1 MKDSVEVDF
10 EDIVKMEKIYKAW
23 KDFSTGKRDKKD
35 VQLFEAHLEDEL
47 VALQQDL
54 AQRRYVHGAYE
65 RFIVHDPKRR
75 VIHKATVRDRVVHR
89 LMYNALMPDF
99 HNRWLDCSF
108 SCRPGFGH
116 HKSIEAVRKALKKTT
131 QNWSRECWTLKVDV
145 KRFFDSVDHAVLYSL
160 LKRRVNDSGL
170 CELLRQI
177 IGSFS
182 TDYGRGLPIGNLT
195 SQLFANVYLHELD
208 WHVKHAWKCRWYS
221 RYADDML
228 FLCGSKEE
236 AIARLD
242 VVSRFLETRLRL
254 ALHPNKIILR
264 KSSWGIDW
272 LGHVILP
279 GHEVLR
285 PSTRRRMMRKV
296 ASMQGQEHGG
306 IRASLASYNGL
317 LQGTARRAIDEELLQ
332 LAALDRA
339 SP

>member
-1 MKDSVEVDF
+1 MKDVLGSGF
-10 EDIVKMEKIYKAW
+10 EDIVTLENVFKAW

-35 VQLFEAHLEDEL
+35 VQIFEAHLEDEL
-47 VALQQDL
+47 IDLQQDL
-54 AQRRYVHGAYE
+54 ERRHYVHGAYE
-65 RFIVHDPKRR
+65 RFIVHEPKRR

-89 LMYNALMPDF
+89 LLYNALMPDF

-108 SCRPGFGH
+108 SCRPGFGQ
-116 HKSIEAVRKALKKTT
+116 HKSIEAVRKALKQAT
-131 QNWSRECWTLKVDV
+131 QNWSRECWVLKVDV
-145 KRFFDSVDHAVLYSL
+145 RRFFDSVDHEVLCAL
-160 LKRRVNDSGL
+160 LERRTHDL
-170 CELLRQI
+170 DTRKLLRQVVE
-177 IGSFS
+177 SFS
-182 TDYGRGLPIGNLT
+182 TAHGCGLPIGNLT

-208 WHVKHAWKCRWYS
+208 WHVKHACKCRWYS

-236 AIARLD
+236 VIARLD